1 MDIVSLNVMR
11 RWCRLNAPPSP
22 PPAPA
27 HPPAPASSGSG
38 SSSGSSSGSG
48 SGSPVYGLPH
58 SLQRPSGPI
67 TPMQVPSL
75 QSFSAGKI
83 YGPPS
88 VILSSQLRVFADL
101 RSPCQFF
108 ATPAAV
114 TALLGKRSV
123 AGRTSQLTQQFS
135 AMRAFQLNAPCFVP
149 NSR

>member
-1 MDIVSLNVMR
+1 MLLL
-11 RWCRLNAPPSP
+11 RLLRLRLILRLILRLRLRL
-22 PPAPA
+22 
-27 HPPAPASSGSG
+27 SGVWFAALFAATVRSNYSDAG
-38 SSSGSSSGSG
+38 T
-48 SGSPVYGLPH
+48 
-58 SLQRPSGPI
+58 I
-67 TPMQVPSL
+67 AAK
-75 QSFSAGKI
+75 FSAGKI